1 MNVNKRFGVYFPFSM
16 GSVFTIFCKVK
27 FKFLLHKF
35 KTDLGVSSL
44 LAAVICGAFP
54 DHIKRIEDKG
64 AFH

>member
-1 MNVNKRFGVYFPFSM
+1 MNVNRRFGVYFPFSM

-44 LAAVICGAFP
+44 LAAVICGAFRTTL
-54 DHIKRIEDKG
+54 KE
-64 AFH
+64 